1 MNTQQK
7 AKAAAMLEFFTDDL
21 VTQGYSP
28 EAALKRACEAV
39 NRLIETTKEDTGNWY
54 VYLNHQHR
62 RDTLKPA
69 IQAGFF
75 VPVLK

>member
-39 NRLIETTKEDTGNWY
+39 NRLIETTKEVTNE
-54 VYLNHQHR
+54 
-62 RDTLKPA
+62 
-69 IQAGFF
+69 
-75 VPVLK
+75 